1 VRVVYKNGPTIVARH
16 NPALDGHT
24 DDMRFLARLLG
35 RNRDLPGPKPGY
47 MNEVRT
53 EWWDDHD
60 DPVWQR
66 AWKTTAETKFVLL

>member
-1 VRVVYKNGPTIVARH
+1 
-16 NPALDGHT
+16 
-24 DDMRFLARLLG
+24 
-35 RNRDLPGPKPGY
+35 GY